1 MPIKSVTVRVPAKVN
16 LQLSV
21 GPRESDGYHQ
31 LVTVFQAIS
40 IFDEVT
46 VKIGEQA
53 SGINLT
59 VSGEQVHGVPTDSS
73 NLVVKAAEL
82 IADKFEIDIDVS
94 IDIKKSIPVAG
105 GMAGGSAD
113 AAAVIV
119 AIDELYS
126 LDMTREEM
134 HSIASQLGSD
144 VPFLLSGGT
153 AIGQG
158 RGDQLTAA
166 LSRGT
171 YHWVLA
177 LSSVGLSTPAVYSEC
192 DRLRQG
198 LDISEPQISD
208 ALMQALLT
216 ADPSNV
222 GKLLVND
229 LQPAACS
236 LRPALR
242 LILDVGQEYGAL
254 GAIVS
259 GSGPTVAFLVSDEE
273 HGLDLA
279 VALSASGV
287 VGSVTRAFGPVHG
300 AKVIESH

>member
-21 GPRESDGYHQ
+21 GPRESDGFHQ

-40 IFDEVT
+40 IFDDVT
-46 VKIGEQA
+46 IKIGEQG
-53 SGINLT
+53 SGVDIS
-59 VSGEQVHGVPTDSS
+59 VSGDQIHGVPTDAS
-73 NLVVKAAEL
+73 NLVAKAVEL
-82 IADKFEIDIDVS
+82 IAKKFELHIDVS
-94 IDIKKSIPVAG
+94 VDIKKSIPVAG

-113 AAAVIV
+113 AAAAIV
-119 AIDELYS
+119 AIDELFD
-126 LDMTREEM
+126 LKMTREEM
-134 HSIASQLGSD
+134 HEIASQLGSD

-177 LSSVGLSTPAVYSEC
+177 LSSVGLSTPAVYGEC

-198 LDISEPQISD
+198 LDISEPQTSD
-208 ALMQALLT
+208 ALMQALLS
-216 ADPSNV
+216 ADPSAV

-287 VGSVTRAFGPVHG
+287 VGSVTRAYGPVHG

>member
-1 MPIKSVTVRVPAKVN
+1 
-16 LQLSV
+16 
-21 GPRESDGYHQ
+21 
-31 LVTVFQAIS
+31 
-40 IFDEVT
+40 
-46 VKIGEQA
+46 VKIGEQGA
-53 SGINLT
+53 GINLT
-59 VSGEQVHGVPTDSS
+59 VSGDQIHGVPTDST
-73 NLVVKAAEL
+73 NLVVKAIEL
-82 IADKFEIDIDVS
+82 IADKYELDIDVS
-94 IDIKKSIPVAG
+94 IEIKKSIPVAG

-113 AAAVIV
+113 AAATIV

-126 LDMTREEM
+126 LDITREEM

-198 LDISEPQISD
+198 LDISDPQISD

-216 ADPSNV
+216 AEPSNV

>member
-1 MPIKSVTVRVPAKVN
+1 VPIKSVTVRVPAKVN

-46 VKIGEQA
+46 VKIGEQGT
-53 SGINLT
+53 GINLS
-59 VSGEQVHGVPTDSS
+59 VSGDQIHGVPTDST
-73 NLVVKAAEL
+73 NLVVNAIEL
-82 IADKFEIDIDVS
+82 IAEKFELDIDVS
-94 IDIKKSIPVAG
+94 VDIKKSIPVAG

-113 AAAVIV
+113 AAAAIV

-126 LDMTREEM
+126 LEMTREEM
-134 HSIASQLGSD
+134 HSIAAQLGSD

-198 LDISEPQISD
+198 LDISDPQISD

-216 ADPSNV
+216 ADPANV

-300 AKVIESH
+300 AKVIDSH

>member
-40 IFDEVT
+40 IFDDVT
-46 VKIGEQA
+46 IKIGEQ
-53 SGINLT
+53 GTGVKLT
-59 VSGEQVHGVPTDSS
+59 VSGDQIHGVPTDSS
-73 NLVVKAAEL
+73 NLVVKAVEL

-113 AAAVIV
+113 AAATIV

-134 HSIASQLGSD
+134 HSLASKLGSD

-177 LSSVGLSTPAVYSEC
+177 LSSVGLSTPAVYGEC

-208 ALMQALLT
+208 VLMQALLS
-216 ADPSNV
+216 ADPSHV

-287 VGSVTRAFGPVHG
+287 VGSVTRAYGPVHG